1 VLIPTVLWPVNP
13 VREKRTRRSDRFY
26 FPQFAVWI
34 HNPAPTA
41 WPVAISRGG
50 PLLARENVE
59 YEALLA
65 AVARQDRAAF
75 RSLYDL
81 AAPKLF
87 ATILRIVRSK
97 AAAEEIL
104 QDVFLRVW
112 QDAGRFSPET
122 GHVWTKLER
131 ALTSRGAAPHRFRVI
146 DGSAVPS
153 DAAEGLRRS
162 LRRWRAATALSS
174 AVAAALLVFI
184 GYRLVFPVAVENAT
198 QDATYVAAINRDGDQ
213 PALLVRVDL
222 KTHSVFV
229 RPVAAE
235 TPKGKSLEL
244 WYISDGKP
252 PRSMGVVAN
261 APLSLPLPSG
271 THAEAATFAVSVEP
285 PGGSPSGVATGPV
298 IYSGQLI
305 KE

>member
-1 VLIPTVLWPVNP
+1 MNGDLDLEAAEFVLGTLDASERKAFAARLV
-13 VREKRTRRSDRFY
+13 SDKAA
-26 FPQFAVWI
+26 Q
-34 HNPAPTA
+34 
-41 WPVAISRGG
+41 
-50 PLLARENVE
+50 
-59 YEALLA
+59 A
-65 AVARQDRAAF
+65 AVAAWESRLSGLSD
-75 RSLYDL
+75 DI
-81 AAPKLF
+81 APV
-87 ATILRIVRSK
+87 T
-97 AAAEEIL
+97 
-104 QDVFLRVW
+104 
-112 QDAGRFSPET
+112 PP
-122 GHVWTKLER
+122 GHVWTQIER
-131 ALTSRGAAPHRFRVI
+131 ALTSRGAAPHSFQVI
-146 DGSAVPS
+146 EGGES
-153 DAAEGLRRS
+153 DAAGSLRRS

-174 AVAAALLVFI
+174 AVAAALLVFT
-184 GYRLVFPVAVENAT
+184 GYRLVFPVAIEDTA
-198 QDATYVAAINRDGDQ
+198 YVAAVNRGGDQ

-222 KTHSVFV
+222 KTHRVFV

>member
-1 VLIPTVLWPVNP
+1 VI
-13 VREKRTRRSDRFY
+13 E
-26 FPQFAVWI
+26 
-34 HNPAPTA
+34 
-41 WPVAISRGG
+41 GG
-50 PLLARENVE
+50 E
-59 YEALLA
+59 
-65 AVARQDRAAF
+65 
-75 RSLYDL
+75 
-81 AAPKLF
+81 
-87 ATILRIVRSK
+87 
-97 AAAEEIL
+97 
-104 QDVFLRVW
+104 
-112 QDAGRFSPET
+112 
-122 GHVWTKLER
+122 
-131 ALTSRGAAPHRFRVI
+131 
-146 DGSAVPS
+146 S
-153 DAAEGLRRS
+153 DAAGSLRRS

-174 AVAAALLVFI
+174 AVAAALLVFT
-184 GYRLVFPVAVENAT
+184 GYRLVFPVAIEDTA
-198 QDATYVAAINRDGDQ
+198 YVAAVNRGGDQ

-222 KTHSVFV
+222 KTHRVFV